1 MRFLTLSRVS
11 HLRIPTHYQVSATDT
26 ALTKPSRGSRI
37 DDISCEFLIGG
48 LCVDIALRA
57 APAVAPTRD
66 SRLQSRI
73 DRWQKKYQ
81 ALRVIDDA
89 RKFSWRAS
97 VTQTPP
103 T

>member
-26 ALTKPSRGSRI
+26 ALTKPSEGLESTTSLAS
-37 DDISCEFLIGG
+37 SCIGG